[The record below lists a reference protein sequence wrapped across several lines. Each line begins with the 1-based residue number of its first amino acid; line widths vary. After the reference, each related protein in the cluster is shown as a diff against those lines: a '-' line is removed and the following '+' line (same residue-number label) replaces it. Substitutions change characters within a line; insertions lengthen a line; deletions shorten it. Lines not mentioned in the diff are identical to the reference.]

1 LAQVKKDGLPA
12 SIAKKI
18 RKTLVIDAEPIEAVR
33 VLKKGSDSTEAEW
46 ISEKDFEAKAES
58 EKDLYY
64 VYEVHADPR
73 SMKGGTEE
81 LRKEWLSTLGR
92 EVETSIPHYDIS
104 MKPKN
109 SANETMWQKKLAEA
123 KKQIEK
129 DKPLREASL
138 SLAQKQVE
146 AYAEFLVK
154 KENPDVTGHD
164 LKQLVQEKIKTSG
177 ALAPDLDLLS
187 IATKDLL
194 NEFQN
199 SAYREGLGDVTP
211 TAESFL
217 REAYKGQEA
226 LGQQRIVHHG
236 AEELNWDFPQDLVKD
251 YPIIIYTSNG
261 EMIKIPKGEDTNPH
275 KNLFSK
281 FKEIEKEY
289 NVELSVN
296 PAYVFNNLKEFEQF
310 SVDEWPQGLKK
321 SLSLYKKHL
330 EEKYK
335 TLPDDEKKMT
345 QSQIEDFKES
355 KIGQEVSK
363 ITISSSYSQ

>member
-1 LAQVKKDGLPA
+1 
-12 SIAKKI
+12 
-18 RKTLVIDAEPIEAVR
+18 
-33 VLKKGSDSTEAEW
+33 
-46 ISEKDFEAKAES
+46 
-58 EKDLYY
+58 
-64 VYEVHADPR
+64 
-73 SMKGGTEE
+73 
-81 LRKEWLSTLGR
+81 
-92 EVETSIPHYDIS
+92 
-104 MKPKN
+104 
-109 SANETMWQKKLAEA
+109 
-123 KKQIEK
+123 
-129 DKPLREASL
+129 
-138 SLAQKQVE
+138 
-146 AYAEFLVK
+146 
-154 KENPDVTGHD
+154 
-164 LKQLVQEKIKTSG
+164 
-177 ALAPDLDLLS
+177 
-187 IATKDLL
+187 
-194 NEFQN
+194 
-199 SAYREGLGDVTP
+199 LGDVTP

>member
-1 LAQVKKDGLPA
+1 
-12 SIAKKI
+12 
-18 RKTLVIDAEPIEAVR
+18 
-33 VLKKGSDSTEAEW
+33 
-46 ISEKDFEAKAES
+46 
-58 EKDLYY
+58 
-64 VYEVHADPR
+64 
-73 SMKGGTEE
+73 MKGGTEE